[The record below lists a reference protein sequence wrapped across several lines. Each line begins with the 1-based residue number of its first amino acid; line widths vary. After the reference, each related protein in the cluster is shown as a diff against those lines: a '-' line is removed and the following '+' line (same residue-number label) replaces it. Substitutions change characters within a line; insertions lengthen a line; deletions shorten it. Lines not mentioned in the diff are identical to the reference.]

1 MSLDPWYKVVTARK
15 EVRDGRS
22 FNPDEFAIHLEQVVS
37 GTAPEDYRKPDQFF
51 ARTCFTRALREHCGM
66 VLRRLSGETAN
77 TSPVMALVTQFGGG
91 KTHTLTALY
100 HLANTGPASVA
111 FNGIGA
117 LVTEAKVAA
126 VPKAAVAVFVGN
138 AWDPQPGRETPWLDL
153 AYQLAKEKGIEA
165 LGASAKE
172 TPPGTEALGRLFD
185 AAGGCVLILCDE
197 VLNFMN
203 RHRKMAE
210 PFHAFIQNLTVAVTG
225 HPRAAAV
232 VSLPRSQ
239 VEMTDYDVEQ
249 QEKITKVVRR
259 VAMDLI
265 ANDEAEIAEVIRR
278 RLFEGLDDDK
288 VNKARRATAKA
299 FAEWTFQQRKQLPGE
314 WTAVDTASTDKKAQ
328 ELLQKRFED
337 CYPFHPATISVF
349 QRKWA
354 TVSQFQKTRGTLAM
368 LAQWI
373 AWAVKDGYKQARRE
387 PLITLGS
394 APLDVPAFRSV
405 VFGQLTAGN
414 VGTEI
419 ATAIDTD
426 VSGSNSHARA
436 LDANTSGALQDIHR
450 RVGAAIFFESS
461 GGQVDKVAHLPE
473 LRFAIGEP
481 DVDTTSVDNA
491 AAALEKKGYYVRE
504 AGSDGYRIH
513 HKPRLKKV
521 VHDKRAS
528 LDFDGEVKP
537 ALRKLVKEEFE
548 KGCTLPLVPLPEDL
562 SAIPDSPRL
571 TLVVVGPEVECSD
584 PLSAALSE
592 KVRDWIKL
600 KGKSSRLYPA
610 ALTFCFKQPGRKLVD
625 TVETWLAW
633 KRVESDLKKGVLG
646 TEFDAAE
653 KAEIRSEITSAEDDA
668 RNEVWGSYRYVVVSE
683 KAEAGVP
690 IDMGAGHA
698 SAKDS
703 LCARV
708 LTALKAEGLLN
719 DTVGAGYLDRHWPE
733 ALKASGA
740 WPLQGLRQGFLDG
753 SLKRLPNP
761 DEVLRQK
768 IGEFVPKGDF
778 GLASGPQPGGTY
790 QQVWFAEELPPEE
803 VAFDPGV
810 FLLTKAKAK
819 ELKAKPVEATGN
831 GPAVVGPDPVT
842 VPPVAPPVTPPVVP
856 LPPPFVPGELHIY
869 GEVPSEQWN
878 RIGTKLLTKLK
889 AAGVTTINIDVRVKL
904 NPGAGDI
911 GAEVSQILNDLALA
925 GALQVVAS
933 GG

>member
-1 MSLDPWYKVVTARK
+1 MSFDPWYKVVTARK
-15 EVRDGRS
+15 EVREGRS

-51 ARTCFTRALREHCGM
+51 GRTCFTRALREHTGM
-66 VLRRLSGETAN
+66 VLRRLSGQSTNTA
-77 TSPVMALVTQFGGG
+77 PVMALVTQFGGG

-100 HLANTGPASVA
+100 HLAKTGAAGVA
-111 FNGIGA
+111 FNGIEP
-117 LVTEAKVAA
+117 LLKEAGVPE
-126 VPKAAVAVFVGN
+126 VPKAAVGVFVGN

-153 AYQLAKEKGIEA
+153 AFQLAGAKGIEA
-165 LGASAKE
+165 LGPSAKE
-172 TPPGTEALGRLFD
+172 TPPGTESLGRLFA
-185 AAGGCVLILCDE
+185 AAGGCVLVLCDE

-210 PFHAFIQNLTVAVTG
+210 PFHAFIQNLTVSVTG
-225 HPRAAAV
+225 TARAAAV
-232 VSLPRSQ
+232 ISLPRSQ
-239 VEMTDYDVEQ
+239 VEMTPYDLDW

-278 RLFEGLDDDK
+278 RLFEDLGPEK
-288 VNKARRATAKA
+288 TRKAVAKA
-299 FAEWTFQQRKQLPGE
+299 FAEWTFQRRAQLPRE
-314 WTAVDTASTDKKAQ
+314 WTAVDTANTDKKAQ
-328 ELLQKRFED
+328 EFLQKRFED

-349 QRKWA
+349 QRKWS

-373 AWAVKDGYKQARRE
+373 SWAVKDGYKDARRE
-387 PLITLGS
+387 PLLSLGS

-405 VFGQLTAGN
+405 VLGQLTAGN

-419 ATAIDTD
+419 ATAVDTD
-426 VSGSNSHARA
+426 ISGPHAHARA
-436 LDANTSGALQDIHR
+436 LDASTTGALQDIHR

-461 GGQVDKVAHLPE
+461 GGQVEKVAHLPE

-491 AAALEKKGYYVRE
+491 ASALEKKGYYVRE

-528 LDFDGEVKP
+528 LDFDGEVRP
-537 ALRKLVKEEFE
+537 AVRKLVKEEFE
-548 KGCTLPLVPLPEDL
+548 KGSTLPLVLLPEDL
-562 SAIPDSPRL
+562 ATIPDSPRL
-571 TLVVVGPEVECSD
+571 TLIIVGPEVECSD
-584 PLSAALSE
+584 PLSAALSA
-592 KVRDWIKL
+592 KVRDWIRL
-600 KGKSSRLYPA
+600 KGTSQRSYPA
-610 ALTFCFKQPGRKLVD
+610 ALAFCFKKPGRQLVD
-625 TVETWLAW
+625 KVENWLAW
-633 KRVESDLKKGVLG
+633 KRVAVDLSKGVLG

-653 KAEIRSEITSAEDDA
+653 KAEIRAEVTSAEDDA
-668 RNEVWGSYRYVVVSE
+668 RDEVWGSYRYVVVSE
-683 KAEAGVP
+683 KAEKGVP
-690 IDMGAGHA
+690 IDLGAGHA
-698 SAKDS
+698 SEAIPLS
-703 LCARV
+703 GRV
-708 LTALKAEGLLN
+708 LAALKSDGLLN
-719 DTVGAGYLDRHWPE
+719 ETIGAGYLDRHWPV
-733 ALKASGA
+733 ALKESGA
-740 WPLQGLRQGFLDG
+740 WSLPGLRQSFLDG
-753 SLKRLPNP
+753 SLKRLLDP
-761 DEVLRQK
+761 DRVLREK
-768 IGEFVPKGDF
+768 IVEFVEKGDF
-778 GLASGPQPGGTY
+778 GLASGPQSGGTY

-803 VAFDPGV
+803 VTFDAGV
-810 FLLTKAKAK
+810 FLLTKAKSK
-819 ELKAKPVEATGN
+819 TLKTKPVEGSEN
-831 GPAVVGPDPVT
+831 GPAVAGPDSVSI
-842 VPPVAPPVTPPVVP
+842 PPVAPPITTPVVP
-856 LPPPFVPGELHIY
+856 PPPPFVPGELHIY

-911 GAEVSQILNDLALA
+911 GAEVQQILSDLSLS